1 MSDIDSVSVEELAA
15 GTKILDVREAYEW
28 EEGHIAGAVHIP
40 LDELPLRFE
49 ELDPDEDLYVIC
61 RSGGRS
67 FRAVQWLNAQGYSAL
82 NVIGGMGAWQDADK
96 PMVSENG
103 QAPQVR

>member
-1 MSDIDSVSVEELAA
+1 MSEFENVAVTELND
-15 GTKILDVREAYEW
+15 GTKILDVREDYEW
-28 EEGHIAGAVHIP
+28 DEGHIAGAVHIP
-40 LDELPLRFE
+40 LEELPTRFE

-67 FRAVQWLNAQGYSAL
+67 ARATQWLNAQGYSAL
-82 NVIGGMGAWQDADK
+82 NVIGGMGAWQDAEK

-103 QAPQVR
+103 EPPNVR

>member
-15 GTKILDVREAYEW
+15 DAKILDVRETYEW
-28 EEGHIAGAVHIP
+28 EEGHILGAVHIP
-40 LDELPLRFE
+40 LDELPVRFA
-49 ELDPDEDLYVIC
+49 ELDPDEDLHVVC

-82 NVIGGMGAWQDADK
+82 NVLGGMGAWQDAGK
-96 PMVSENG
+96 PMVAENG
-103 QAPQVR
+103 QTPQVR

>member
-1 MSDIDSVSVEELAA
+1 MNEFESVPIEQLTEQV
-15 GTKILDVREAYEW
+15 TILDVREQYEW
-28 EEGHIAGAVHIP
+28 DEGHIAGAVHLP

-61 RSGGRS
+61 RTGGRS
-67 FRAVQWLNAQGYSAL
+67 FRAVQWLIAQGYSAF
-82 NVIGGMGAWQDADK
+82 NVAGGMGAWQDAEK

-103 QAPQVR
+103 QPPQVR